1 MNPDRLKFLK
11 EMLSRRKDI
20 MSELDFDWSEMYH
33 EASQGITSE
42 EYGDIDK
49 RMVARAKRYRRDLIK
64 DMFKAEDA
72 RAIPTLNQQLDQ
84 RLLGRL
90 HDYMQRLL
98 DRAKGIKS
106 LVPKGK
112 VGRVLSVLGLPG
124 IMAGYA
130 FDHAAAADELG
141 AGEDEFLRQMKG
153 DTGGLSDE
161 EMIWN
166 ALLGHD

>member
-1 MNPDRLKFLK
+1 MNP
-11 EMLSRRKDI
+11 
-20 MSELDFDWSEMYH
+20 
-33 EASQGITSE
+33 
-42 EYGDIDK
+42 DIDK
-49 RMVARAKRYRRDLIK
+49 RSLARAKQYRRDLIK

-84 RLLGRL
+84 RILGRL
-90 HDYMQRLL
+90 DDYMQRLL

-112 VGRVLSVLGLPG
+112 VGKVLSVLGPPG
-124 IMAGYA
+124 LMAGYA

-153 DTGGLSDE
+153 YTGGLSDE
-161 EMIWN
+161 EMTEYLN
-166 ALLGHD
+166 VLLGHD